1 MSNEDQEQDTGRAG
15 VSPEQAADLAA
26 IRAGVAG
33 EAIADPVGE
42 GAAVEQAGPSA
53 DAMGAAALV
62 VGIAQPILCATVKG
76 LKDAPGELWG
86 PVTESMAGLLDH
98 YGIAAEISNPW
109 ARFGIACAPLAGFAL
124 MARMEADKDKP
135 KTDSDT
141 LAPPKLEAT
150 AAQQAPG
157 ANTVQFGAV
166 QA

>member
-1 MSNEDQEQDTGRAG
+1 MSNEQEQEGGRPG

-33 EAIADPVGE
+33 EAVTDPAGE
-42 GAAVEQAGPSA
+42 GGELVQAGPSA

-76 LKDAPGELWG
+76 LKDAPAELWG

-124 MARMEADKDKP
+124 MARMEAEKDKP
-135 KTDSDT
+135 KTDADT
-141 LAPPKLEAT
+141 LAAPKLEAT

>member
-1 MSNEDQEQDTGRAG
+1 MSNEQEQEGGRPG

-33 EAIADPVGE
+33 EAVADPVGE
-42 GAAVEQAGPSA
+42 GGELAPAAPSA

-76 LKDAPGELWG
+76 LKEAPAELWG

-98 YGIAAEISNPW
+98 YGIAAEIANPW
-109 ARFGIACAPLAGFAL
+109 ARFAIACAPLAGFAM

-135 KTDSDT
+135 KTDADT
-141 LAPPKLEAT
+141 LAAPKLEAT

>member
-1 MSNEDQEQDTGRAG
+1 MNTEDQDEKAGRPG

-26 IRAGVAG
+26 IRASVAG
-33 EAIADPVGE
+33 EAVTDPAGE
-42 GAAVEQAGPSA
+42 GGELAPAGPSA

-76 LKDAPGELWG
+76 LSEAPADLWG

-98 YGIAAEISNPW
+98 YGLAAEISNPW

-124 MARMEADKDKP
+124 MARMQEEKDKP
-135 KTDSDT
+135 KTDADT
-141 LAPPKLEAT
+141 LAAPKLEAV
-150 AAQQAPG
+150 AADQAPG
-157 ANTVQFGAV
+157 AKTVQFGAV

>member
-1 MSNEDQEQDTGRAG
+1 MSTEENNEARPG

-42 GAAVEQAGPSA
+42 AGELAPAGPSA

-76 LKDAPGELWG
+76 LQDAPGELWG
-86 PVTESMAGLLDH
+86 PVTESLAGLMDH

-124 MARMEADKDKP
+124 MARMQEEENKP
-135 KTDSDT
+135 KTDADN
-141 LAPPKLEAT
+141 LAAPKLEAA

-157 ANTVQFGAV
+157 ANTVSFGAV
-166 QA
+166 RA